1 MSQGRHTVFFV
12 PHNRLAKIVSAL
24 DRRSFA
30 EHVASAKQEVEAI
43 AAVLAESLH
52 GDVQILI
59 RMCRQDEVDI
69 FAQSREIGWLA
80 LRIVETARL
89 TRREELARA
98 AEGVWEMI
106 EALAERGVWHT
117 DALRLH
123 VEALNAL
130 TTSVDIDDEGHS
142 LMDQALIRMRQAI
155 GAKVE

>member
-1 MSQGRHTVFFV
+1 MSRNRHTVFFV
-12 PHNRLAKIVSAL
+12 PHNRLSKIVSSL

-30 EHVASAKQEVEAI
+30 EHVARAEEEVEAV
-43 AAVLAESLH
+43 AAVLAESLN

-59 RMCRQDEVDI
+59 RMCRQDEADI

-80 LRIVETARL
+80 LRILETARL
-89 TRREELARA
+89 GRREELARA

-106 EALAERGVWHT
+106 EALSERGVWHT

-130 TTSVDIDDEGHS
+130 TSSIDIDDDEQIV
-142 LMDQALIRMRQAI
+142 MDQALVRMRQAI

>member
-1 MSQGRHTVFFV
+1 MSQHTVSFV
-12 PHNRLAKIVSAL
+12 PHNRLSKILSSI
-24 DRRSFA
+24 DKRSFA
-30 EHVASAKQEVEAI
+30 EHVARAEQEVEAV
-43 AAVLAESLH
+43 AAILAENLN

-59 RMCRQDEVDI
+59 RLCRQDEVEI
-69 FAQSREIGWLA
+69 FGQCREIGWLA

-89 TRREELARA
+89 GKREELARA

-106 EALAERGVWHT
+106 EALSERGVWHT

-130 TTSVDIDDEGHS
+130 ISPDAADQEERAAI
-142 LMDQALIRMRQAI
+142 DQALLRMRQAI